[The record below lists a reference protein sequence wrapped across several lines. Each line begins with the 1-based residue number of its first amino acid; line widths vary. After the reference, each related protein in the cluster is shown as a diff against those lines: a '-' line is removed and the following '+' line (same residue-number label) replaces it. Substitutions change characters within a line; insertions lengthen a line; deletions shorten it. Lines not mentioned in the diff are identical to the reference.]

1 METSNTQTTTQDTR
15 KTSTIPFGYKL
26 DEDNKTLLPITEEL
40 EAYRKAKDYLKSCSY
55 REVATWLTAT
65 TGRKISAQGLR
76 KKVLGDT
83 SESITSAET
92 QTAV

>member
-26 DEDNKTLLPITEEL
+26 DEDKKTLLPVTKEL
-40 EAYRKAKDYLKSCSY
+40 EAYRKAKDYLESCSY

-76 KKVLGDT
+76 KKFLG
-83 SESITSAET
+83 ET
-92 QTAV
+92 DVT